1 MIQNHS
7 EREHALLSPSSSSR
21 WLNCTPS
28 ARLAENAE
36 NKSSVYAEEGTLFHE
51 ICEYCLAQWNAG
63 VWEPDPFGEELPE
76 LKDDHLMHPLFKQE
90 MFKHARNYCDFV
102 MNENYNLEKSDGA
115 CKLLLEEKVDISEYA
130 PECFGSVDCQ
140 LVGRDTLIVIDL
152 KYGEGVKVYAER
164 NTQMMLYALGAI
176 KGKPSIKTI
185 RLVIAQVRLNHFD
198 VWEIS
203 ANDLLQW
210 ADKVLKPTAKKAF
223 AGKGEQ
229 KMGDWCGF
237 CPVKAQCR
245 KQYEAVVNDFD
256 KYEYPEL
263 LTEDEICDLIEKI
276 DKYKGW
282 LESVNKFVYDEALR
296 GHKWKGYKLV
306 AGRSSRVITDEEA
319 IRQDL
324 LTKKYLEDEIF
335 NIKLKGIGDL
345 EKLVGKKQ
353 FSALYGQYVKS
364 KPGNP
369 KLVPDS
375 APGDEIN
382 PLSDFDIEIA

>member
-152 KYGEGVKVYAER
+152 KYGEGVKVYAKS

-382 PLSDFDIEIA
+382 PLSDFDIES

>member
-90 MFKHARNYCDFV
+90 MFRHARNYCDFV
-102 MNENYNLEKSDGA
+102 MNENYNLEKSDGV
-115 CKLLLEEKVDISEYA
+115 CKMLLEEKVDISEYA

-256 KYEYPEL
+256 RYEYPEL

-345 EKLVGKKQ
+345 ERLVGKKQ

-382 PLSDFDIEIA
+382 PLSDFDIES

>member
-1 MIQNHS
+1 MKQNHS

-51 ICEYCLAQWNAG
+51 ICEYCLAQWNSG

-76 LKDDHLMHPLFKQE
+76 LKDDHLMHPLFRQE

-115 CKLLLEEKVDISEYA
+115 CKMLLEEKVDISEYA
-130 PECFGSVDCQ
+130 PDCFGSVDCQ
-140 LVGRDTLIVIDL
+140 LVGRDTLEVIDL

-164 NTQMMLYALGAI
+164 NTQMMLYALGAL
-176 KGKPSIKTI
+176 KGKPSIKSI

-282 LESVNKFVYDEALR
+282 LESINKFVYDEALR

-382 PLSDFDIEIA
+382 PLSDFDIES

>member
-102 MNENYNLEKSDGA
+102 MNENYNLEKSDGV

-256 KYEYPEL
+256 RYEYPEL

-296 GHKWKGYKLV
+296 GRKWKGYKLV

-369 KLVPDS
+369 RLVPDS

-382 PLSDFDIEIA
+382 PLSDFDIES

>member
-28 ARLAENAE
+28 ARLEENAE

-115 CKLLLEEKVDISEYA
+115 CKMLLEEKVDISEYA

-176 KGKPSIKTI
+176 KGKPYIKTI

-198 VWEIS
+198 VWDTS

-229 KMGDWCGF
+229 KLGDWCGF
-237 CPVKAQCR
+237 CLVKAQCR

-256 KYEYPEL
+256 RYEYPEL

-382 PLSDFDIEIA
+382 PLSDFDIES

>member
-76 LKDDHLMHPLFKQE
+76 LKDDHLTHPLFKQE
-90 MFKHARNYCDFV
+90 MFTHARNYCDFV
-102 MNENYNLEKSDGA
+102 MNENYNLEKSDGV

-256 KYEYPEL
+256 RYEYPEL

-324 LTKKYLEDEIF
+324 LTKRYLEDEIF

-353 FSALYGQYVKS
+353 FSALYGQYVRS

-382 PLSDFDIEIA
+382 PLSDFDVES

>member
-7 EREHALLSPSSSSR
+7 ERGHALLSPSSSSR

-90 MFKHARNYCDFV
+90 MFKYARNYCDFV

-115 CKLLLEEKVDISEYA
+115 CKMLLEEKVDISEYA
-130 PECFGSVDCQ
+130 PGCFGSVDCQ

-152 KYGEGVKVYAER
+152 KYGEGIKVYAER

-256 KYEYPEL
+256 RYECPEL

-382 PLSDFDIEIA
+382 PLSDFDIES

>member
-1 MIQNHS
+1 MEQNHS

-63 VWEPDPFGEELPE
+63 VWDPDPFGEELPE
-76 LKDDHLMHPLFKQE
+76 LKDDHLTHPLFKQE
-90 MFKHARNYCDFV
+90 MFRHARNYCDFV

-115 CKLLLEEKVDISEYA
+115 CKMLLEEKVDISEYA

-176 KGKPSIKTI
+176 KGKPSIKTV

-210 ADKVLKPTAKKAF
+210 ADKILKPTAKKAF

-256 KYEYPEL
+256 RYEYPEL

-382 PLSDFDIEIA
+382 PLSDFDIES

>member
-1 MIQNHS
+1 MEQNHS

-76 LKDDHLMHPLFKQE
+76 LKDDHLTHPLFKQE

-102 MNENYNLEKSDGA
+102 MNENHNLEKSDGA
-115 CKLLLEEKVDISEYA
+115 CKMLLEEKVDISEYA

-140 LVGRDTLIVIDL
+140 LVGHNTLIVIDL

-198 VWEIS
+198 VWETS

-256 KYEYPEL
+256 RYEYPEL

-382 PLSDFDIEIA
+382 PLSDFDIES

>member
-28 ARLAENAE
+28 ARLSENAE

-102 MNENYNLEKSDGA
+102 MNENYNLEKSDGV

-164 NTQMMLYALGAI
+164 NAQMMLYALGAI
-176 KGKPSIKTI
+176 KGKPSIKTV

-256 KYEYPEL
+256 RYEYPEL

-296 GHKWKGYKLV
+296 GRKWKGYKLV

-382 PLSDFDIEIA
+382 PLSDFDIES

>member
-90 MFKHARNYCDFV
+90 MFRHARNYCDFV

-115 CKLLLEEKVDISEYA
+115 CKMLLEEKVDISEYA

-256 KYEYPEL
+256 RYEYPEL

-382 PLSDFDIEIA
+382 PLSDFDIES

>member
-1 MIQNHS
+1 MKQNHS

-76 LKDDHLMHPLFKQE
+76 LKDDHLTHPLFKQE

-115 CKLLLEEKVDISEYA
+115 CKMLLEEKVDISEYA
-130 PECFGSVDCQ
+130 PDCFGSVDCQ
-140 LVGRDTLIVIDL
+140 LVGRDTLEVIDL

-164 NTQMMLYALGAI
+164 NTQMMLYALGAL
-176 KGKPSIKTI
+176 KGKPSIKSI

-229 KMGDWCGF
+229 KTGDWCGF

-276 DKYKGW
+276 DRYKGW

-382 PLSDFDIEIA
+382 PLSDFDIES

>member
-1 MIQNHS
+1 MNQNHS

-36 NKSSVYAEEGTLFHE
+36 SKSSVYAEEGTLFHE

-115 CKLLLEEKVDISEYA
+115 CKMLLEEKVDISEYA
-130 PECFGSVDCQ
+130 PDCFGSVDCQ
-140 LVGRDTLIVIDL
+140 LVGRDTLEVIDL

-164 NTQMMLYALGAI
+164 NTQMMLYALGAL
-176 KGKPSIKTI
+176 KGKPSIKSI

-229 KMGDWCGF
+229 KTGDWCGF

-324 LTKKYLEDEIF
+324 LSKKYLEDEIF

-382 PLSDFDIEIA
+382 PLSDFDIES

>member
-51 ICEYCLAQWNAG
+51 ICEYCLAQWDAG
-63 VWEPDPFGEELPE
+63 VWEPDPFGEDLPE

-90 MFKHARNYCDFV
+90 MFKYARNYCDFV

-140 LVGRDTLIVIDL
+140 LVGHDTLEVIDL

-164 NTQMMLYALGAI
+164 NTQMMLYALGVL

-203 ANDLLQW
+203 ANDLMQW

-223 AGKGEQ
+223 AGEGEQ
-229 KMGDWCGF
+229 KIGDWCGF

-245 KQYEAVVNDFD
+245 KQYEAVVSDFD

-306 AGRSSRVITDEEA
+306 SGRSSRVITDEEA

-324 LTKKYLEDEIF
+324 LSKKYLEDEIF

-375 APGDEIN
+375 APGDDIN
-382 PLSDFDIEIA
+382 PLSDFDIES

>member
-1 MIQNHS
+1 MKENHS

-28 ARLAENAE
+28 ARLAENKE
-36 NKSSVYAEEGTLFHE
+36 NESSVYAEEGTLFHE

-90 MFKHARNYCDFV
+90 MFRHARNYCDFV

-115 CKLLLEEKVDISEYA
+115 CKMLIEERVDISEYA
-130 PECFGSVDCQ
+130 PDCFGSVDCQ
-140 LVGRDTLIVIDL
+140 LVGHDTLIVIDL

-223 AGKGEQ
+223 AGNGEQ
-229 KMGDWCGF
+229 KIGDWCGF

-245 KQYEAVVNDFD
+245 KQYEVVVDDFD

-306 AGRSSRVITDEEA
+306 SGRSSRVITDEEA

-324 LTKKYLEDEIF
+324 LAKKYLEDEIF

-382 PLSDFDIEIA
+382 PLSDFDIES

>member
-115 CKLLLEEKVDISEYA
+115 CKMLLEEKVDISEYA

-164 NTQMMLYALGAI
+164 NTQMMLYALGSI

-229 KMGDWCGF
+229 KVGDWCGF

-245 KQYEAVVNDFD
+245 KQYEAVVSDFD

-306 AGRSSRVITDEEA
+306 SGRSSRVITDEEA

-324 LTKKYLEDEIF
+324 LSKKYLEDEIF

-382 PLSDFDIEIA
+382 PLSDFDLES

>member
-1 MIQNHS
+1 MKQNHS

-115 CKLLLEEKVDISEYA
+115 CAMLLEEKVDISEYA

-140 LVGRDTLIVIDL
+140 LVGRDTLEVIDL

-164 NTQMMLYALGAI
+164 NTQMMLYALGAL

-210 ADKVLKPTAKKAF
+210 ADKVLKPTAKEAF

-229 KMGDWCGF
+229 KIGDWCGF

-256 KYEYPEL
+256 MYKYPEL
-263 LTEDEICDLIEKI
+263 LTEDEICDLIGKI
-276 DKYKGW
+276 GKYKSW
-282 LESVNKFVYDEALR
+282 LESVNKYVYDEALR

-353 FSALYGQYVKS
+353 FSVLYGQYVKS

-382 PLSDFDIEIA
+382 PLSDFDIES

>member
-1 MIQNHS
+1 MKQNHS

-115 CKLLLEEKVDISEYA
+115 CKMLLEEKIDISEYA

-140 LVGRDTLIVIDL
+140 LVGRDTLEVIDL

-164 NTQMMLYALGAI
+164 NTQMMLYALGAL
-176 KGKPSIKTI
+176 KGKPSIKSI

-229 KMGDWCGF
+229 KLGDWCGF

-382 PLSDFDIEIA
+382 PLSDFDIES

>member
-1 MIQNHS
+1 MNKNHS

-28 ARLAENAE
+28 ARLAETAE

-76 LKDDHLMHPLFKQE
+76 LKDDHLTHPLFKQE

-115 CKLLLEEKVDISEYA
+115 CKMLLEEKVDISEYA

-152 KYGEGVKVYAER
+152 KYGEGIKVYAER

-203 ANDLLQW
+203 ANDLMQW

-229 KMGDWCGF
+229 KIGDWCGF

-256 KYEYPEL
+256 RYEYPEL

-382 PLSDFDIEIA
+382 PLSDFDIES

>member
-115 CKLLLEEKVDISEYA
+115 CKMLLEEKVDISEYA

-198 VWEIS
+198 VWDIS

-229 KMGDWCGF
+229 KLGDWCGF

-256 KYEYPEL
+256 RYEYPEL

-382 PLSDFDIEIA
+382 PLSDFDIES

>member
-28 ARLAENAE
+28 ARLSENAE
-36 NKSSVYAEEGTLFHE
+36 NKPSVYAEEGTLFHE

-90 MFKHARNYCDFV
+90 MFRHARNYCDFV

-115 CKLLLEEKVDISEYA
+115 CKMLLEEKVDISEYA

-164 NTQMMLYALGAI
+164 NTQMMLYALGVI
-176 KGKPSIKTI
+176 KGKPSIKTV

-229 KMGDWCGF
+229 KLGDWCGF

-256 KYEYPEL
+256 RYEYPEL

-324 LTKKYLEDEIF
+324 LTKKYLGDEIF

-382 PLSDFDIEIA
+382 PLSDFDIES

>member
-1 MIQNHS
+1 MKENHS

-76 LKDDHLMHPLFKQE
+76 LKDDHLTHPLFKQE
-90 MFKHARNYCDFV
+90 MFRHARNYCDFV

-115 CKLLLEEKVDISEYA
+115 CKMLLEEKVDISEYA
-130 PECFGSVDCQ
+130 PDCFGSVDCQ

-229 KMGDWCGF
+229 RMGDWCGF
-237 CPVKAQCR
+237 CPVKVQCR

-256 KYEYPEL
+256 RYEYPEL

-319 IRQDL
+319 VRQDL

-382 PLSDFDIEIA
+382 PLGDFDIES

>member
-1 MIQNHS
+1 MKQNHS

-51 ICEYCLAQWNAG
+51 ICEYCLAQWNSG

-76 LKDDHLMHPLFKQE
+76 LKDGHLMHPLFRQE

-115 CKLLLEEKVDISEYA
+115 CKMLLEEKVDISEYA
-130 PECFGSVDCQ
+130 PDCFGSVDCQ
-140 LVGRDTLIVIDL
+140 LVGRDTLEVIDL

-164 NTQMMLYALGAI
+164 NTQMMLYALGAL
-176 KGKPSIKTI
+176 KGKPSIKSI

-364 KPGNP
+364 KPGDP

-382 PLSDFDIEIA
+382 PLSDFDIES

>member
-1 MIQNHS
+1 MNQNHS

-115 CKLLLEEKVDISEYA
+115 CKMLLEEKVDISEYA

-140 LVGRDTLIVIDL
+140 LAGHDTLEVIDL

-176 KGKPSIKTI
+176 KGKPSIKTV

-229 KMGDWCGF
+229 KIGDWCGF

-306 AGRSSRVITDEEA
+306 SGRSSRVITDEEA

-324 LTKKYLEDEIF
+324 LSKKYLEDEIF

-369 KLVPDS
+369 KLVPDT

-382 PLSDFDIEIA
+382 PLSDFDIES

>member
-1 MIQNHS
+1 MKQNHS

-28 ARLAENAE
+28 ARLAETAE
-36 NKSSVYAEEGTLFHE
+36 NKPSVYAEEGTLFHE

-90 MFKHARNYCDFV
+90 MFKHARKYCDFV

-115 CKLLLEEKVDISEYA
+115 CKMLLEEKVDISEYA

-140 LVGRDTLIVIDL
+140 LVGHDTLIVIDL

-164 NTQMMLYALGAI
+164 NTQMMLYALGVI

-256 KYEYPEL
+256 RYEYPEL
-263 LTEDEICDLIEKI
+263 LTEDEICDLIKKI

-364 KPGNP
+364 KPGDP

-382 PLSDFDIEIA
+382 PLSDFDIES

>member
-1 MIQNHS
+1 MKQNHS

-90 MFKHARNYCDFV
+90 MFRHARNYCDFV

-115 CKLLLEEKVDISEYA
+115 CKMLLEEKVDISEYA

-140 LVGRDTLIVIDL
+140 LLGRDTLIVIDL

-176 KGKPSIKTI
+176 KGKPSIKTV

-229 KMGDWCGF
+229 KTGDWCGF

-245 KQYEAVVNDFD
+245 KQYEAVVSDFD

-324 LTKKYLEDEIF
+324 LSKKYLEDEIF

-353 FSALYGQYVKS
+353 FSSLYGQYVKS

-382 PLSDFDIEIA
+382 PLSDFDIES

>member
-7 EREHALLSPSSSSR
+7 EREHALLPPSSSSR

-115 CKLLLEEKVDISEYA
+115 CKMLLEEKVDISEYA

-140 LVGRDTLIVIDL
+140 LVGHDTLEVIDL

-164 NTQMMLYALGAI
+164 NTQMMLYALGAL
-176 KGKPSIKTI
+176 KGKSSIKAI

-324 LTKKYLEDEIF
+324 LAKKYLEDEIF

-382 PLSDFDIEIA
+382 PLSDFDIES

>member
-1 MIQNHS
+1 MKQNRS

-21 WLNCTPS
+21 WLSCTPS

-90 MFKHARNYCDFV
+90 MFRHARNYCDFV

-115 CKLLLEEKVDISEYA
+115 CKMLLEEKVDISEYA
-130 PECFGSVDCQ
+130 PDCFGSVDCQ
-140 LVGRDTLIVIDL
+140 LVGRDTLEVIDL

-164 NTQMMLYALGAI
+164 NTQMMLYALGAL
-176 KGKPSIKTI
+176 KGKPSIKSI

-223 AGKGEQ
+223 AGNGEQ
-229 KMGDWCGF
+229 KIGDWCGF

-276 DKYKGW
+276 DKYKSW
-282 LESVNKFVYDEALR
+282 LESVNKYVYDEALR

-382 PLSDFDIEIA
+382 PLSDFDIES

>member
-1 MIQNHS
+1 MKQNHS

-28 ARLAENAE
+28 ARLAETAE

-152 KYGEGVKVYAER
+152 KYGKGVKVYAER

-176 KGKPSIKTI
+176 KGKPSIKTV

-198 VWEIS
+198 VWKIS

-223 AGKGEQ
+223 AGEGEQ

-256 KYEYPEL
+256 RYEYPEL

-324 LTKKYLEDEIF
+324 LSKRYLEDEIF

-382 PLSDFDIEIA
+382 PLSDFDIES

>member
-1 MIQNHS
+1 MIHNHS

-382 PLSDFDIEIA
+382 PLSDFDIES

>member
-1 MIQNHS
+1 MKKNHS

-90 MFKHARNYCDFV
+90 MFRHARNYCDFV

-115 CKLLLEEKVDISEYA
+115 CKMLLEEKVDISEYA
-130 PECFGSVDCQ
+130 PDCFGSVDCQ
-140 LVGRDTLIVIDL
+140 LVGRDTLEVIDL

-164 NTQMMLYALGAI
+164 NTQMMLYALGAL
-176 KGKPSIKTI
+176 KGKPSIKSI

-229 KMGDWCGF
+229 KVGDWCGF

-382 PLSDFDIEIA
+382 PLSDFDIES

>member
-1 MIQNHS
+1 MEQNHS

-76 LKDDHLMHPLFKQE
+76 LKDDHLTHPLFKQE
-90 MFKHARNYCDFV
+90 MFRHARNYCDFV
-102 MNENYNLEKSDGA
+102 MNENYNLEKSDGV
-115 CKLLLEEKVDISEYA
+115 CKMLLEEKVDISEYA

-164 NTQMMLYALGAI
+164 NTQMMLYALGSI

-223 AGKGEQ
+223 SGKGEQ

-256 KYEYPEL
+256 RYEYPEL

-382 PLSDFDIEIA
+382 PLSDFDIES

>member
-1 MIQNHS
+1 MKQNHS

-90 MFKHARNYCDFV
+90 MFRHARNYCDFV

-115 CKLLLEEKVDISEYA
+115 CKMLLEEKVDISEYA
-130 PECFGSVDCQ
+130 PDCFGSVDCQ
-140 LVGRDTLIVIDL
+140 LVGRDTLEVIDL

-164 NTQMMLYALGAI
+164 NTQMMLYALGAL
-176 KGKPSIKTI
+176 KGKPSIKSI

-229 KMGDWCGF
+229 KTGDWCGF

-282 LESVNKFVYDEALR
+282 LESVNKFVYDEVLR

-382 PLSDFDIEIA
+382 PLSDFDIES

>member
-1 MIQNHS
+1 MKQNHS

-76 LKDDHLMHPLFKQE
+76 LKDDHLTHPLFKQE
-90 MFKHARNYCDFV
+90 MFRHARNYCDFV
-102 MNENYNLEKSDGA
+102 MNENYNLEKSDGV
-115 CKLLLEEKVDISEYA
+115 CKMLLEEKVDISEYA

-256 KYEYPEL
+256 RYEYPEL

-296 GHKWKGYKLV
+296 GRKWKGYKLV

-382 PLSDFDIEIA
+382 PLSNFDIES

>member
-28 ARLAENAE
+28 ARLSENAE

-382 PLSDFDIEIA
+382 PLSDFDIES

>member
-1 MIQNHS
+1 MKQNHS

-90 MFKHARNYCDFV
+90 MFRHARNYCDFV

-115 CKLLLEEKVDISEYA
+115 CKMLLEEKVDISEYA

-210 ADKVLKPTAKKAF
+210 ADKVLKPTAKEAF
-223 AGKGEQ
+223 AGNGEQ
-229 KMGDWCGF
+229 KLGDWCGF

-369 KLVPDS
+369 KLVPES

-382 PLSDFDIEIA
+382 PLSDFDPER

>member
-1 MIQNHS
+1 MKQNHS

-76 LKDDHLMHPLFKQE
+76 LKDDHLTHPLFKQE

-140 LVGRDTLIVIDL
+140 LVGRDTLEVIDL

-306 AGRSSRVITDEEA
+306 SGRSSRVITDEEA

-382 PLSDFDIEIA
+382 PLSDFDIES

>member
-164 NTQMMLYALGAI
+164 NTQMMLYALGAL
-176 KGKPSIKTI
+176 KGRPSIKTI

-256 KYEYPEL
+256 RYEYPEL

-324 LTKKYLEDEIF
+324 LTKRYLEDEIF

-353 FSALYGQYVKS
+353 FSALYGQYVRS

-382 PLSDFDIEIA
+382 PLSDFDVES

>member
-1 MIQNHS
+1 MKQNHS

-36 NKSSVYAEEGTLFHE
+36 NKSSVYAKEGTLFHE

-76 LKDDHLMHPLFKQE
+76 LKDDHLTHPLFKQE
-90 MFKHARNYCDFV
+90 MFRHARNYCDFV
-102 MNENYNLEKSDGA
+102 MNENYNLEKSDGV
-115 CKLLLEEKVDISEYA
+115 CKMLLEEKVDISEYA

-140 LVGRDTLIVIDL
+140 LVGRDTLIIIDL

-210 ADKVLKPTAKKAF
+210 ANKVLKPTAKKAF

-256 KYEYPEL
+256 RYEYPEL

-382 PLSDFDIEIA
+382 PLSDFDIES

>member
-63 VWEPDPFGEELPE
+63 VWEPDPFGGELPE
-76 LKDDHLMHPLFKQE
+76 LKDDHLTHPLFKQE
-90 MFKHARNYCDFV
+90 MFRHARNYCDFV

-115 CKLLLEEKVDISEYA
+115 CKMLLEEKVDISEYA

-382 PLSDFDIEIA
+382 PLSDFDIES